1 MSFDAIAVD
10 FYPIL
15 GYHILYFIAERRYF
29 MKKERVNKS
38 AKLMTRALNVVLRA
52 EANSTACFVAYQ
64 PKAPESLS
72 RFRREK

>member
-1 MSFDAIAVD
+1 
-10 FYPIL
+10 
-15 GYHILYFIAERRYF
+15 